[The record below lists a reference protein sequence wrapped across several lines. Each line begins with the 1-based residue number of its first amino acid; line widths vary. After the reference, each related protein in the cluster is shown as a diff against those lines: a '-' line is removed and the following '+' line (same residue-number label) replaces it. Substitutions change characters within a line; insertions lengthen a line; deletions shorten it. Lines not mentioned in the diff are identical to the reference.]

1 LVNAE
6 DDAFRGIL
14 SGWVGPHGMDEVRS
28 VADLKRL
35 VTEWDGSEPPIEA
48 WNAARTALEN
58 RARSGVE
65 QLRVRAKAVIKRE
78 REKQREAALLRLIDE
93 LGRLLICSSPD
104 TDDLNG
110 KFHRLASEAIP
121 TAERLKIV
129 FKRLGT
135 YPDWDSNHLAELRAF
150 RNSLTPAQVRTRLT
164 GRELE
169 AALMDPRWEVGI
181 TAGSLD

>member
-1 LVNAE
+1 V
-6 DDAFRGIL
+6 
-14 SGWVGPHGMDEVRS
+14 PRS
-28 VADLKRL
+28 K
-35 VTEWDGSEPPIEA
+35 A
-48 WNAARTALEN
+48 WNAARIALEN
-58 RARSGVE
+58 RARGSVQQSRE
-65 QLRVRAKAVIKRE
+65 KATAVIARE
-78 REKQREAALLRLIDE
+78 RNQQREAARLRLIDE

-135 YPDWDSNHLAELRAF
+135 YPDWDSNHPAELRAF